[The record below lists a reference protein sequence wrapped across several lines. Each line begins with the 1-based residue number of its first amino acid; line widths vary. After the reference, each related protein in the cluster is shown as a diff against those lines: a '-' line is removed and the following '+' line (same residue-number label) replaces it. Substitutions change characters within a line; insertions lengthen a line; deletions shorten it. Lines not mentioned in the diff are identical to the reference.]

1 MTDTSDSITDTG
13 SLLYAV
19 NEANAN
25 TNTAGSL
32 ILFGL
37 PTSPPLTITLD
48 RTLVL
53 SEKAGPELITGPGAS
68 YLTISGN
75 TAVGVFQVDSN
86 ANATIGGLTITKG
99 QAETNGGGIDNLGT
113 LTLDSCSITN
123 NTALGLFTT
132 AESFAGG
139 QGGGIDN
146 QGTLT
151 ISGGTIASNTAGAY
165 GGGIDNDGTLSI
177 RDATIASNLVNGRTV
192 DSGDTAFFV
201 AGQGAGIFNQ
211 TQLTITDSTIAN
223 NSGFNGGAGLDN
235 AGMATMTD
243 CTIVGNTT
251 IWDVGGG
258 LNNTG
263 TVLVTN
269 CTIADN
275 SAFYDGGGVS
285 NSGTATMNNTIVALN
300 TLFPSGTANDIGA
313 TTSKVT
319 SASANNL
326 IGTGGSGGLSNGVDG
341 NQVGVA
347 NPGLGPLA
355 NNGGPTQTMA
365 LLAGSPAIEHGSVAL
380 DAAQTT
386 DQRGAG
392 YARLDR
398 FGLVDIGAY
407 EYFIPFPTH
416 IYLPPSGVTNQI
428 QINTQVVL
436 VPHPVFHKKQVTSVV
451 LDAQIE
457 PMTPGAGMPTGT
469 VTFEVQVKV
478 KKELTEEVLG
488 MAAVMGGEAMLTVKA
503 SKVLNK
509 EITIVYGGDADD
521 MPGTIM
527 PPVLTRRVL
536 RRLMPS
542 MPGELGRPSLRRHFH
557 RGPSGPLG
565 AFLAPRR
572 LP

>member
-37 PTSPPLTITLD
+37 PTSPPSTITLD

-151 ISGGTIASNTAGAY
+151 ISGGTIASNTAGALR
-165 GGGIDNDGTLSI
+165 G
-177 RDATIASNLVNGRTV
+177 RDRQRWDPVDPRRHDREQSRQRPHRRFRRHGLLRRRPGRRHLQP
-192 DSGDTAFFV
+192 DSAHDHR
-201 AGQGAGIFNQ
+201 QYHRE
-211 TQLTITDSTIAN
+211 QL
-223 NSGFNGGAGLDN
+223 GFQRRCRPRN

-300 TLFPSGTANDIGA
+300 TLFPSGTANDTGA

-326 IGTGGSGGLSNGVDG
+326 IGTGGSGGLSNGVNG

-365 LLAGSPAIEHGSVAL
+365 LLAGSPAIEHGSSRSTPPRPPTS
-380 DAAQTT
+380 AAPET
-386 DQRGAG
+386 RGSTASASSTS
-392 YARLDR
+392 ARTS
-398 FGLVDIGAY
+398 ISS
-407 EYFIPFPTH
+407 PFPHTFTCP
-416 IYLPPSGVTNQI
+416 LP
-428 QINTQVVL
+428 
-436 VPHPVFHKKQVTSVV
+436 
-451 LDAQIE
+451 E
-457 PMTPGAGMPTGT
+457 
-469 VTFEVQVKV
+469 
-478 KKELTEEVLG
+478 
-488 MAAVMGGEAMLTVKA
+488 
-503 SKVLNK
+503 
-509 EITIVYGGDADD
+509 
-521 MPGTIM
+521 
-527 PPVLTRRVL
+527 
-536 RRLMPS
+536 
-542 MPGELGRPSLRRHFH
+542 
-557 RGPSGPLG
+557 
-565 AFLAPRR
+565 
-572 LP
+572 